1 MSVRQTT
8 AIILCALGGAAALW
22 FFGGELAGRLTGKRT
37 RKVSFQ
43 KEVQPLFARYCY
55 DCHGEKKKGD
65 LDLRV
70 YADETAVLKD
80 RQVFAEV
87 LKNVSN
93 HIMPPKKKPQPTPAE
108 RQVLTRWLNETLF
121 ACDCSKPDPG
131 RVTLRR
137 LNRVEYNNTI
147 RDLLGVAFQPADDF
161 PADDIGYGFDNI
173 GDVLSLPPILFE
185 KYLAAAEKILS
196 AVLVTED
203 PAKPRKKT
211 FPALGLEATASVG
224 TASHGWLSVNREGE
238 VFVPHRFPAEGDYI
252 LRVHAYGQQA
262 GPEPVKMALRLEGE
276 ELKVFEVT
284 AVEAR
289 PQLCEVKTRVSA
301 GTKRFAAAYLN
312 NYTDPKNPDPKQ
324 RDHNLIVEYLEIEG
338 PLNAKPQPL
347 PETHERIF
355 ICQPTP
361 ATKTDCAR
369 RIIGHFAQRAFRRP
383 VQPEEVARLVK
394 FVELAEKEGENFETG
409 IKLAL
414 EAVLVSPHF
423 IFRGELQPDPNNASS
438 VHPIDEYALASRLSY
453 FLWSTMPDDELFAE
467 AERGTL
473 RKNLEKQVRRML
485 RDPKAR
491 ALVENF
497 AGQWL
502 QLRSLKVASPDL
514 ELFPEFDEA
523 LRAAMQ
529 RETELFIEQI
539 VAEDRRVLDFLDADY
554 TFVNE
559 RLAWHYGLAG
569 VKGDEFRRV
578 SLKGTPRGGILTHG
592 SILTIT
598 SNPTRTSPVKRG
610 KWVLENFLGTV
621 PPPPPPDVPELKETE
636 LTGTLRQR
644 MEQHRENPT
653 CASCHALMDPIGFG
667 FENFDAIGAWRRL
680 DGESPVDPT
689 GTLVTGESFKGVN
702 DLRTILARRKR
713 DEFARCLAE
722 KTLTYALGRG
732 LEYYDK
738 CALDQITKGLKKR
751 DYKFSAL
758 VLEVVKSTPFQMR
771 RGEAEKLARGT
782 P

>member
-8 AIILCALGGAAALW
+8 AIILCALGGIVALSLFRADLAAW
-22 FFGGELAGRLTGKRT
+22 FPGKRA
-37 RKVSFQ
+37 RKASFQ

-80 RQVFAEV
+80 RQVFEHV
-87 LKNVSN
+87 LKNVST
-93 HIMPPKKKPQPTPAE
+93 HIMPPKKKPQPTLEE
-108 RQVLTRWLNETLF
+108 RQLITTWLNETLF

-147 RDLLGVAFQPADDF
+147 HDLVGVNFQSAEDF

-185 KYLAAAEKILS
+185 KYLAVAERILGAAI
-196 AVLVTED
+196 VTED
-203 PAKPRKKT
+203 PSKRRKKT

-224 TASHGWLSVNREGE
+224 TAGNGWLSVNREGE
-238 VFVPHRFPAEGDYI
+238 VFVPYRFPAEGEYI

-276 ELKVFEVT
+276 ELKMFEVT
-284 AVEAR
+284 AVEAK
-289 PQLCEVKTRVSA
+289 PQLCEVKTKVSA

-312 NYTDPKNPDPKQ
+312 NYTNPKDPDPKQ
-324 RDHNLIVEYLEIEG
+324 RDRNLIVEYLEIEG
-338 PLNAKPQPL
+338 PLNAKPQPW
-347 PETHERIF
+347 PETHQRIF
-355 ICQPTP
+355 LCRPTP
-361 ATKTDCAR
+361 ETKTDCAR
-369 RIIGHFAQRAFRRP
+369 QIISHFAQRAFRRP
-383 VQPEEVARLVK
+383 VKPEEVERLVK

-414 EAVLVSPHF
+414 EAVLVSPPF
-423 IFRGELQPDPNNASS
+423 LFRGELQPDPNNPSS
-438 VHPIDEYALASRLSY
+438 VYPIDEYALASRLSY

-485 RDPKAR
+485 RDPKAH

-502 QLRSLKVASPDL
+502 QLRSLKVVAPDL
-514 ELFPEFDEA
+514 ELFPEFDEE

-529 RETELFIEQI
+529 RETELFIEHI
-539 VAEDRRVLDFLDADY
+539 VREDRPVLDFLDADY

-559 RLAWHYGLAG
+559 RLARHYGVAG
-569 VKGDEFRRV
+569 VQGDEFRRI

-689 GTLVTGESFKGVN
+689 GTLVSGESFKGVN
-702 DLRTILARRKR
+702 DLRTILVKRKR
-713 DEFARCLAE
+713 EEFARCLAE
-722 KTLTYALGRG
+722 KMLTYGLGRG
-732 LEYYDK
+732 VGYYDK

-758 VLEVVKSTPFQMR
+758 VLEVAKSTPFQMR
-771 RGEAEKLARGT
+771 RGEAEKLVQGT